1 MTKAA
6 KIIITNYEFGDYPNW
21 TYNDM
26 TKEEFLNTDYA
37 DIIPIQEALN
47 KYNNAKIYL
56 LYYSDCDDVGGV
68 YITDGTN
75 FSMTTVWGDYDTVE
89 GNEYEVALNILKQN
103 ITADLTILLKEHNS
117 YTEENNEATLIEN
130 NDAAVFR
137 EGSTTTITFRS

>member
-6 KIIITNYEFGDYPNW
+6 NIIITNYEFGDDPNW

-26 TKEEFLNTDYA
+26 TKEEFLNTEYA
-37 DIIPIQEALN
+37 NIIPIKEALN
-47 KYNNAKIYL
+47 RYNNPKIYL
-56 LYYSDCDDVGGV
+56 LYYCDDVGGV

-75 FSMTTVWGDYDTVE
+75 FSMTTVWGDYDTIE
-89 GNEYEVALNILKQN
+89 GNEYEVALNILKLN

-117 YTEENNEATLIEN
+117 LIEENNEAILIEN
-130 NDAAVFR
+130 NDASIFN